1 MHSPSPASAR
11 ALPSLGHDGTDWAL
25 RYMPLLTSTVR
36 RHAAALAGK
45 RIAMCLHIEP
55 KTAAL
60 VALLTEAGAEVTLT
74 GSPGTTQDDTA
85 DALRAAGVTV
95 HGRRR
100 DGLDD
105 HHRNIQRVLAC
116 DPHLLLDN
124 GGDLTVAAAATA
136 SGGGDGGRGGLP
148 QLIGGTEE
156 TTTGGLRIRA
166 LGTPPPFPVVVINDS
181 RLKLLVENEYG
192 VGQSIV
198 QGFMNATNLMLP
210 GVRATVVGAGPCGIG
225 VADTLARLGARVGV
239 AEPDPYRA
247 LEAVMR
253 GHEVGELAGLLPRTQ
268 LLFLATGRPGVIGGQ
283 ELDALADGAVV
294 AGVGHMPWEID
305 EEALAARSVAVTRFG
320 SVQDE
325 RAVHRLRDGRE
336 ITVLAGS
343 RMINLTAAKGNP
355 IQAMDLGLT
364 LQARSLAAVATL
376 PLEAGAQPLPAE
388 VDREIAS
395 DFLAHLTA

>member
-1 MHSPSPASAR
+1 MHSPSPAPAR
-11 ALPSLGHDGTDWAL
+11 ALPALGHDGTDWAL
-25 RYMPLLTSTVR
+25 RYMPLLASTVR
-36 RHAAALAGK
+36 RHTAALAGK

-95 HGRRR
+95 HGRRC
-100 DGLDD
+100 DD
-105 HHRNIQRVLAC
+105 LADHRRNIRQVLAC
-116 DPHLLLDN
+116 EPHLLLDN
-124 GGDLTVAAAATA
+124 GGDLTVAAAAN
-136 SGGGDGGRGGLP
+136 GGRGGLP
-148 QLIGGTEE
+148 HLIGGTEE

-253 GHEVGELAGLLPRTQ
+253 GHEVGELVDLLPRTR
-268 LLFLATGRPGVIGGQ
+268 LLFLATGRPGVIGAE

-294 AGVGHMPWEID
+294 AGVGHMPWEMD
-305 EEALAARSVAVTRFG
+305 GEALAARTVAVTRFG

-376 PLEAGAQPLPAE
+376 PLEAGAQPLPPE
-388 VDREIAS
+388 VDREIAA
-395 DFLAHLTA
+395 DFLTHLTA